1 VALPEPIK
9 SDPPPHTSLQTLA
22 IWVLV
27 KAGNSGLENFVA
39 RFFMRV
45 GTKVIPQN
53 KVVLFYPPYDG
64 PPLGA
69 PLSLL
74 CLASPLLQ
82 AGFEVRLIDN
92 FISPDYEKAILREIE
107 DALCLG
113 ISVLTGPHIGA
124 AIRVSRAV
132 KKLRPEMPI
141 IFGGWHAS
149 LATEQTLREPFVDAI
164 VRGQGE
170 LTFLE
175 LVQRIADGQEWQG
188 VRGLSFKDSEGSIV
202 HEAERPVANINDLP
216 APAYHLAEP
225 GIYAAVSGIR
235 QLAYTSS
242 VGCPYQCNY
251 CTDQVF
257 YKRRFNAYR
266 VERVVNELA
275 ELVPRYKIEHV
286 PLFDS
291 NFLVDRRRA
300 VAIAKG
306 IVASKIKFQ
315 WDFQTSTDFLA
326 LMSEEEVCILAESG
340 VHHIGFGTESA
351 SQEVL
356 ALMNKRFQHVEQMAE
371 TARKTHLAGIRV
383 VFNIILG
390 YPGET
395 DAQRQQTFRIMS
407 DIAREYSNVSFSPNI
422 FTPYPGIPI
431 WPQLKEMGV
440 REPQSLEEWESL
452 ALGTN
457 VLPWLRG
464 EELRKLKRSLEYFLL
479 NSQLRKVT
487 ATIPWTRRNVR
498 RLLGAPI
505 RWRIDKSRYSFPWE
519 LWLSRA
525 VEKAVTRRSL
535 LTGQPLAERTEE
547 VC

>member
-1 VALPEPIK
+1 
-9 SDPPPHTSLQTLA
+9 
-22 IWVLV
+22 
-27 KAGNSGLENFVA
+27 
-39 RFFMRV
+39 M
-45 GTKVIPQN
+45 
-53 KVVLFYPPYDG
+53 LFYPPYDG

-82 AGFEVRLIDN
+82 AGFEVKLVDNLIY
-92 FISPDYEKAILREIE
+92 PDYEKAILRETE

-124 AIRVSRAV
+124 AVRVSRAV
-132 KKLRPEMPI
+132 KKVHPEMPI
-141 IFGGWHAS
+141 VFGGWHSS
-149 LATEQTLREPFVDAI
+149 LATRQTLAEPFVDAV

-170 LTFLE
+170 LTLLE
-175 LVQRIADGQEWQG
+175 LTQRIADGRDWHG
-188 VRGLSFKDSEGSIV
+188 VRGLSFKENDERII
-202 HEAERPVANINDLP
+202 HEPERPVANINDLP
-216 APAYHLAEP
+216 APAYHLADP
-225 GIYAAVSGIR
+225 SIYAAVSGVR

-257 YKRRFNAYR
+257 YKRRFNAYT
-266 VERVVNELA
+266 VERVVDELA
-275 ELVPRYKIEHV
+275 ELVPRYNIEHV
-286 PLFDS
+286 PFFDS

-306 IVASKIKFQ
+306 IIGSGVKFH

-326 LMSEEEVCILAESG
+326 LMSEDDVRLLAESG
-340 VHHIGFGTESA
+340 VRHIGFGTESA

-356 ALMNKRFQHVEQMAE
+356 TLMNKRFQHVEQMVE
-371 TARKTHLAGIRV
+371 TARKTHLAGIHV

-395 DAQRQQTFRIMS
+395 ETHRQQTFQIMS
-407 DIAREYSNVSFSPNI
+407 DIARKYSNVTFSPNI

-431 WPQLKEMGV
+431 WPQLKKMGV
-440 REPQSLEEWESL
+440 YEPQSLEQWETL

-464 EELRKLKRSLEYFLL
+464 EDLRRLQRSLEYFLL
-479 NSQLRKVT
+479 NNQIRKIT
-487 ATIPWTRRNVR
+487 RKIPWARRGVR
-498 RLLGAPI
+498 RLLGAPV
-505 RWRIDKSRYSFPWE
+505 RWRIGKSQYSFPWE

-525 VEKAVTRRSL
+525 VEKVVTRRSL
-535 LTGQPLAERTEE
+535 LTGQPLAERTQE

>member
-1 VALPEPIK
+1 VRDLPE
-9 SDPPPHTSLQTLA
+9 S
-22 IWVLV
+22 
-27 KAGNSGLENFVA
+27 
-39 RFFMRV
+39 
-45 GTKVIPQN
+45 N

-74 CLASPLLQ
+74 CLASPLMQ
-82 AGFEVRLIDN
+82 AGFEVKLVDN
-92 FISPDYEKAILREIE
+92 LLYPDYEEAILRETQ

-124 AIRVSRAV
+124 AVRVSQAV
-132 KKLRPEMPI
+132 KKLRPQIPI

-149 LATEQTLREPFVDAI
+149 LATEQTLREPFVDAV

-170 LTFLE
+170 LTLLE
-175 LVQRIADGQEWQG
+175 LVLRIATGAEWDG
-188 VRGLSFKDSEGSIV
+188 VRGLSFKQPDGSIV
-202 HEAERPVANINDLP
+202 HEPERPVANINDLP
-216 APAYHLAEP
+216 APAYQLADP
-225 GIYAAVSGIR
+225 SVYAAVSGVR

-251 CTDQVF
+251 CTDMVF

-266 VERVVNELA
+266 VERVVDELA
-275 ELVPRYKIEHV
+275 ELVPRYNIEHV
-286 PLFDS
+286 PFFDS

-300 VAIAKG
+300 VAIATG
-306 IVASKIKFQ
+306 IIASGVRFQ

-326 LMSEEEVCILAESG
+326 LMSEEDVRLLAESG

-356 ALMNKRFQHVEQMAE
+356 TMMNKRFQHVEQMVE
-371 TARKTHLAGIRV
+371 TARKTNLAGIHV

-395 DAQRQQTFRIMS
+395 EAHRQETFRVMS
-407 DIAREYSNVSFSPNI
+407 DIAKEYSNVSFSPNV

-440 REPQSLEEWESL
+440 CEPQSLAEWETL

-464 EELRKLKRSLEYFLL
+464 EELRRLRLSLEYFLL
-479 NSQLRKVT
+479 NNQIRK
-487 ATIPWTRRNVR
+487 AANKMPWAKRGVR
-498 RLLGAPI
+498 RLLGAPV
-505 RWRIDKSRYSFPWE
+505 RWRIGRSSYSFPWE
-519 LWLSRA
+519 LWLSRT
-525 VEKAVTRRSL
+525 VEKVVTKRSL
-535 LTGQPLAERTEE
+535 LTGRALAERTQE

>member
-1 VALPEPIK
+1 L
-9 SDPPPHTSLQTLA
+9 
-22 IWVLV
+22 
-27 KAGNSGLENFVA
+27 SG
-39 RFFMRV
+39 
-45 GTKVIPQN
+45 TN

-82 AGFEVRLIDN
+82 AGFEVVLVDNLI
-92 FISPDYEKAILREIE
+92 SRDYEQTILRETQ

-141 IFGGWHAS
+141 VFGGWHPS
-149 LATEQTLREPFVDAI
+149 LSTEQTLRESFVDAI

-170 LTFLE
+170 LTLCE
-175 LVQRIADGQEWQG
+175 LAQRIADGRDWHG
-188 VRGLSFKDSEGSIV
+188 VRGLSFKDDNGRIV
-202 HEAERPVANINDLP
+202 HEAERPVANLNDLP
-216 APAYHLAEP
+216 PPAYDLVDP
-225 GIYAAVSGIR
+225 GIYAAASGVR

-266 VERVVNELA
+266 FERVVNDLT
-275 ELVPRYKIEHV
+275 ELVPRYNIEHV

-291 NFLVDRRRA
+291 NFLVDRKRA

-306 IVASKIKFQ
+306 IIESGIKFQ

-326 LMSEEEVCILAESG
+326 LMSEEDVCLLARSG

-356 ALMNKRFQHVEQMAE
+356 ALMNKRFQHVDQMME
-371 TARKTHLAGIRV
+371 TARKTNLAGIHV

-395 DAQRQQTFRIMS
+395 EAHRQQTFRIMS
-407 DIAREYSNVSFSPNI
+407 DIAKEYANVSFSPNI

-440 REPQSLEEWESL
+440 HEPQSLEEWETL

-464 EELRKLKRSLEYFLL
+464 EELRRLRRSLEYFLL
-479 NSQLRKVT
+479 NNQIRKVT
-487 ATIPWTRRNVR
+487 TKIPWFRRSVR

-505 RWRIDKSRYSFPWE
+505 RWRIGKGRYSFPWE

-525 VEKAVTRRSL
+525 AERVVTRRSL
-535 LTGQPLAERTEE
+535 LTGQALAKRTQE

>member
-1 VALPEPIK
+1 
-9 SDPPPHTSLQTLA
+9 
-22 IWVLV
+22 
-27 KAGNSGLENFVA
+27 
-39 RFFMRV
+39 M
-45 GTKVIPQN
+45 
-53 KVVLFYPPYDG
+53 LFYPPYDG

-82 AGFEVRLIDN
+82 AGFEVKIVDNLI
-92 FISPDYEKAILREIE
+92 FPDYEKAILRETA

-124 AIRVSRAV
+124 AIRISRAV
-132 KKLRPEMPI
+132 KKLRPALPI
-141 IFGGWHAS
+141 VFGGWHSS
-149 LATEQTLREPFVDAI
+149 LAPEQTVREPYVDAI

-170 LTFLE
+170 LTLLE
-175 LVQRIADGQEWQG
+175 LVQRIAEGQDWHG
-188 VRGLSFKDSEGSIV
+188 VRGLSFKDDDGRVI
-202 HEAERPVANINDLP
+202 HEAERPVANVNDLP
-216 APAYHLAEP
+216 PPAYHLADP
-225 GIYAAVSGIR
+225 AIYAAVSGVR

-266 VERVVNELA
+266 VERVIGELTDF
-275 ELVPRYKIEHV
+275 VPRYNIEHV

-291 NFLVDRRRA
+291 NFLVDRKRA
-300 VAIAKG
+300 VAIARG
-306 IVASKIKFQ
+306 IIESGIKFQ

-326 LMSEEEVCILAESG
+326 LMSDDDVRLLAESG
-340 VHHIGFGTESA
+340 VQHIGFGTESA

-356 ALMNKRFQHVEQMAE
+356 TLMNKRFQHVDQMVE
-371 TARKTHLAGIRV
+371 TARKTNLAGIHV

-395 DAQRQQTFRIMS
+395 EAQRQQTFRTMS
-407 DIAREYSNVSFSPNI
+407 DIAKEYSNISFSPNI

-440 REPQSLEEWESL
+440 YEPQSLEEWETL

-464 EELRKLKRSLEYFLL
+464 EELRRLRRSLEYFLL
-479 NSQLRKVT
+479 NNQIRKVT
-487 ATIPWTRRNVR
+487 RKIPWARRSIR
-498 RLLGAPI
+498 RLLGVPV
-505 RWRIDKSRYSFPWE
+505 RWRIGKNRYSFPWE
-519 LWLSRA
+519 LWLSHG
-525 VEKAVTRRSL
+525 VEKVVIRRSL
-535 LTGQPLAERTEE
+535 LTGQPLAERTQE

>member
-1 VALPEPIK
+1 MPE
-9 SDPPPHTSLQTLA
+9 S
-22 IWVLV
+22 
-27 KAGNSGLENFVA
+27 
-39 RFFMRV
+39 
-45 GTKVIPQN
+45 N

-74 CLASPLLQ
+74 CLASPLMQ
-82 AGFEVRLIDN
+82 AGFEVKLVDN
-92 FISPDYEKAILREIE
+92 LLYPDYEEAILRETQ

-124 AIRVSRAV
+124 AVRVSQAV
-132 KKLRPEMPI
+132 KKLRPQIPI

-149 LATEQTLREPFVDAI
+149 LATEQTLREPFVDAV

-170 LTFLE
+170 LTLLE
-175 LVQRIADGQEWQG
+175 LVLRIATGAEWDG
-188 VRGLSFKDSEGSIV
+188 VRGLSFKHPDGSIV
-202 HEAERPVANINDLP
+202 HEPERPVANINDLP
-216 APAYHLAEP
+216 APAYQLADP
-225 GIYAAVSGIR
+225 SVYAAVSGVR

-251 CTDQVF
+251 CTDMVF

-266 VERVVNELA
+266 VERVVDELA
-275 ELVPRYKIEHV
+275 ELVPRYNIEHV
-286 PLFDS
+286 PFFDS

-300 VAIAKG
+300 VAIATG
-306 IVASKIKFQ
+306 IIASGARFQ

-326 LMSEEEVCILAESG
+326 LMSEEDVRLLAESG

-356 ALMNKRFQHVEQMAE
+356 TMMNKRFQHVEQMVE
-371 TARKTHLAGIRV
+371 TARKTNLAGIHV

-395 DAQRQQTFRIMS
+395 EAHRQETFRVMS
-407 DIAREYSNVSFSPNI
+407 DIAKEYSNVSFSPNV

-440 REPQSLEEWESL
+440 CEPQSLAEWETL

-464 EELRKLKRSLEYFLL
+464 EELRRLRLSLEYFLL
-479 NSQLRKVT
+479 NNQIRK
-487 ATIPWTRRNVR
+487 AANKMPWAKRGVR
-498 RLLGAPI
+498 RLLGAPV
-505 RWRIDKSRYSFPWE
+505 RWRIGRSSYSFPWE
-519 LWLSRA
+519 LWLSRT
-525 VEKAVTRRSL
+525 VEKVVTKRSL
-535 LTGQPLAERTEE
+535 LTGRALAERTQE

>member
-1 VALPEPIK
+1 
-9 SDPPPHTSLQTLA
+9 
-22 IWVLV
+22 
-27 KAGNSGLENFVA
+27 
-39 RFFMRV
+39 M
-45 GTKVIPQN
+45 
-53 KVVLFYPPYDG
+53 LFYPPYDG

-82 AGFEVRLIDN
+82 AGFDVKLVDNLIA
-92 FISPDYEKAILREIE
+92 PDYETAILRETE

-124 AIRVSRAV
+124 AVRMSRMV
-132 KKLRPEMPI
+132 KKLRPKMPI
-141 IFGGWHAS
+141 VFGGWHPS
-149 LATEQTLREPFVDAI
+149 LATQQTLREPFVDAI

-170 LTFLE
+170 LTLLE
-175 LVQRIADGQEWQG
+175 LVQRIADGQDWHG
-188 VRGLSFKDSEGSIV
+188 VRGLSFKDADGNMV
-202 HEAERPVANINDLP
+202 HEPERPVTNVNQLP
-216 APAYHLAEP
+216 PPAYHLADP
-225 GIYAAVSGIR
+225 GIYAAVSGVR
-235 QLAYTSS
+235 ELAYTSS

-257 YKRRFNAYR
+257 YKRRFNAYS

-275 ELVPRYKIEHV
+275 DLVPRYDIEHV

-291 NFLVDRRRA
+291 NFLVDRKRA
-300 VAIAKG
+300 VAIAQG
-306 IVASKIKFQ
+306 IIASGVKFQ

-326 LMSEEEVCILAESG
+326 LMSEDDVRVLADSG

-356 ALMNKRFQHVEQMAE
+356 TLMNKRFQHVEQMVE
-371 TARKTHLAGIRV
+371 TARKTHLAGIHV

-395 DAQRQQTFRIMS
+395 EAHRQQTFRIMS
-407 DIAREYSNVSFSPNI
+407 DIAKEYPNVSFSPNI

-440 REPQSLEEWESL
+440 HEPQCLEEWETL

-464 EELRKLKRSLEYFLL
+464 EELRRLRRSLEYFLL
-479 NSQLRKVT
+479 NNQIRKVT
-487 ATIPWTRRNVR
+487 KKIPWGRRSVR
-498 RLLGAPI
+498 RILGAPV
-505 RWRIDKSRYSFPWE
+505 RWRIGKSRYSFPWE

-525 VEKAVTRRSL
+525 VERVVTKRSL
-535 LTGQPLAERTEE
+535 LTGQALAERTQE

>member
-1 VALPEPIK
+1 MPGP
-9 SDPPPHTSLQTLA
+9 
-22 IWVLV
+22 
-27 KAGNSGLENFVA
+27 
-39 RFFMRV
+39 
-45 GTKVIPQN
+45 N

-82 AGFEVRLIDN
+82 AGFDVKLVDN
-92 FISPDYEKAILREIE
+92 LISPEYEQTILRETE

-124 AIRVSRAV
+124 AVRVSRAV
-132 KKLRPEMPI
+132 KKLRPNLPI
-141 IFGGWHAS
+141 VFGGWHAS
-149 LATEQTLREPFVDAI
+149 LATDQTLRESFVDAV

-170 LTFLE
+170 LTLLE
-175 LVQRIADGQEWQG
+175 LAQKIASGEDWHG
-188 VRGLSFKDSEGSIV
+188 VRGLSFKDPDGKIV
-202 HEAERPVANINDLP
+202 HEPERPVADINTLP
-216 APAYHLAEP
+216 VPAYHLADP
-225 GIYAAVSGIR
+225 GIYAAASGVR

-251 CTDQVF
+251 CTDMVF
-257 YKRRFNAYR
+257 YKRRFNAYS
-266 VERVVNELA
+266 VDRVVSELSD
-275 ELVPRYKIEHV
+275 LVPRYRIEHV
-286 PLFDS
+286 PFFDS
-291 NFLVDRRRA
+291 NFLVDRKRA

-306 IVASKIKFQ
+306 IIASGVRFQ
-315 WDFQTSTDFLA
+315 WDFQTSTDFLS
-326 LMSEEEVCILAESG
+326 LMSEDDVRALAESG

-356 ALMNKRFQHVEQMAE
+356 TLMNKRFQHVSQMVE
-371 TARKTHLAGIRV
+371 TARKTFLAGIHV

-395 DAQRQQTFRIMS
+395 EAHRQETFRIMS
-407 DIAREYSNVSFSPNI
+407 EIAREYPNVSFSPNI

-440 REPQSLEEWESL
+440 REPQSLEEWEIL
-452 ALGTN
+452 ALGAN

-464 EELRKLKRSLEYFLL
+464 EELRRLQRSLEYFLL
-479 NSQLRKVT
+479 NNQIRKVT
-487 ATIPWTRRNVR
+487 NKVPWARRGVR
-498 RLLGAPI
+498 RLLGAPV
-505 RWRIDKSRYSFPWE
+505 RWRIGKSRYSFPWE
-519 LWLSRA
+519 LWVSRA
-525 VEKAVTRRSL
+525 VEKVVTRRSL
-535 LTGQPLAERTEE
+535 LTGQALADRTQQ

>member
-1 VALPEPIK
+1 MSA
-9 SDPPPHTSLQTLA
+9 
-22 IWVLV
+22 
-27 KAGNSGLENFVA
+27 
-39 RFFMRV
+39 
-45 GTKVIPQN
+45 TK

-82 AGFEVRLIDN
+82 AGFEVKLIDN
-92 FISPDYEKAILREIE
+92 LIFPDYERAILREAE
-107 DALCLG
+107 DALLLG

-124 AIRVSRAV
+124 AVRISKAFRKQNTST
-132 KKLRPEMPI
+132 PI
-141 IFGGWHAS
+141 VFGGWHAS
-149 LATEQTLREPFVDAI
+149 LATHQTLQEPYVDAI

-170 LTFLE
+170 LTLLE
-175 LVQRIADGQEWQG
+175 LAQRLAAGQDLHG
-188 VRGLSFKDSEGSIV
+188 VRGLSFKDRDGKII
-202 HEAERPVANINDLP
+202 HEPERPVADINSLP
-216 APAYHLAEP
+216 APAYHLADP
-225 GIYAAVSGIR
+225 GIYAAASGTR

-266 VERVVNELA
+266 VDRVVNDLC
-275 ELVPRYKIEHV
+275 ELVPRYNIEHV
-286 PLFDS
+286 PFFDS
-291 NFLVDRRRA
+291 NFLVDRKRA
-300 VAIAKG
+300 VAIARG
-306 IVASKIKFQ
+306 IVASGTKFQ

-326 LMSEEEVCILAESG
+326 LMSDDEVQSLAESG
-340 VHHIGFGTESA
+340 VHHIGFGTESG

-356 ALMNKRFQHVEQMAE
+356 ALMNKRFQHIEQMVE
-371 TARKTHLAGIRV
+371 TARKTNRAGIHI

-395 DAQRQQTFRIMS
+395 EAQREQTFRVMS
-407 DIAREYSNVSFSPNI
+407 DIAKEYSNVSFSPNI

-440 REPQSLEEWESL
+440 REPQSLEEWETL
-452 ALGTN
+452 ALGAN

-464 EELRKLKRSLEYFLL
+464 EELRRLQRSLEYFLL
-479 NSQLRKVT
+479 NNQIRKMT
-487 ATIPWTRRNVR
+487 SKMSARIPWARRSVR
-498 RLLGAPI
+498 RILGAPV
-505 RWRIDKSRYSFPWE
+505 RWRIGKSRYSFPWE
-519 LWLSRA
+519 LYLSRA
-525 VEKAVTRRSL
+525 VEKVVTRRSL
-535 LTGQPLAERTEE
+535 LTGQPLADRTQE

>member
-1 VALPEPIK
+1 
-9 SDPPPHTSLQTLA
+9 
-22 IWVLV
+22 
-27 KAGNSGLENFVA
+27 
-39 RFFMRV
+39 M
-45 GTKVIPQN
+45 
-53 KVVLFYPPYDG
+53 LFYPPYDG

-82 AGFEVRLIDN
+82 SGFEVKLVDN
-92 FISPDYEKAILREIE
+92 LISPDYEQAILRETE
-107 DALCLG
+107 NALCLG

-141 IFGGWHAS
+141 VFGGWHAS
-149 LATEQTLREPFVDAI
+149 LATHQTLREPFVDAI

-170 LTFLE
+170 LTLLE
-175 LVQRIADGQEWQG
+175 LVQRIAAGHDWHG
-188 VRGLSFKDSEGSIV
+188 VRGLSFKDSDGRII
-202 HEAERPVANINDLP
+202 HEPDRPVADVNRLP
-216 APAYHLAEP
+216 PPAYHLADP
-225 GIYAAVSGIR
+225 GIYAAVSGVR

-257 YKRRFNAYR
+257 YKRRFNAYN
-266 VERVVNELA
+266 VERVVNDLT
-275 ELVPRYKIEHV
+275 ELVPRYNIEHV

-291 NFLVDRRRA
+291 NFLVDRKRA

-306 IVASKIKFQ
+306 IIASGIKFQ

-326 LMSEEEVCILAESG
+326 LMSEEDVRLLGESG

-356 ALMNKRFQHVEQMAE
+356 TLMNKRFQHVEQMVE
-371 TARKTHLAGIRV
+371 TARKTNLAGIHV

-395 DAQRQQTFRIMS
+395 EAHRQETFRTMS
-407 DIAREYSNVSFSPNI
+407 DIAKEYSNVSFSPNI

-440 REPQSLEEWESL
+440 REPQSLEEWETL

-464 EELRKLKRSLEYFLL
+464 EELRKLRRSLDYFLL
-479 NSQLRKVT
+479 NNQIRKVT
-487 ATIPWTRRNVR
+487 TKIPWFRRNVR
-498 RLLGAPI
+498 RVLGAPI
-505 RWRIDKSRYSFPWE
+505 RWRIGKNRYSFPWE
-519 LWLSRA
+519 LWLSHA
-525 VEKAVTRRSL
+525 VERVVTRRSL
-535 LTGQPLAERTEE
+535 LTGQALAEGTRE

>member
-1 VALPEPIK
+1 MK
-9 SDPPPHTSLQTLA
+9 LA
-22 IWVLV
+22 
-27 KAGNSGLENFVA
+27 
-39 RFFMRV
+39 RV
-45 GTKVIPQN
+45 N

-82 AGFEVRLIDN
+82 AGFEVCLVDN
-92 FISPDYEKAILREIE
+92 LISPDYEKTILREANG
-107 DALCLG
+107 ALLLG

-124 AIRVSRAV
+124 AVRVSRAV
-132 KKLRPEMPI
+132 KKQFPFLPI
-141 IFGGWHAS
+141 VFGGWHAS
-149 LATEQTLREPFVDAI
+149 LATQQTLQEPYVDAI

-170 LTFLE
+170 LTLLE
-175 LVQRIADGQEWQG
+175 LAQRISDDRDWHG
-188 VRGLSFKDSEGSIV
+188 VRGLSFKDADGQIV
-202 HEAERPVANINDLP
+202 HEPERPVADINTLP
-216 APAYHLAEP
+216 PPAYHMADP
-225 GIYAAVSGIR
+225 GVYAAVSGAR

-291 NFLVDRRRA
+291 NFLVDRKRA
-300 VAIAKG
+300 VSIAKG
-306 IVASKIKFQ
+306 IIASGVKFQ

-326 LMSEEEVCILAESG
+326 LMSEDDVRLLAESG

-356 ALMNKRFQHVEQMAE
+356 VLMNKRFQHVEQMVE
-371 TARKTHLAGIRV
+371 TARKTNLAGIHI

-395 DAQRQQTFRIMS
+395 ESQRQQTFRVMS
-407 DIAREYSNVSFSPNI
+407 DIAKEYANVSFSPNI

-440 REPQSLEEWESL
+440 REPQSLEEWETL

-464 EELRKLKRSLEYFLL
+464 EELRRLRRSLEYFLL
-479 NSQLRKVT
+479 NNQIRKVSKK
-487 ATIPWTRRNVR
+487 IPWGRRKMR
-498 RLLGAPI
+498 RILGAPV
-505 RWRIDKSRYSFPWE
+505 RWRIGRNRYSFPWE
-519 LWLSRA
+519 LWVSRA
-525 VEKAVTRRSL
+525 VERVVTRRSL
-535 LTGQPLAERTEE
+535 LTGQPLAERSHE

>member
-1 VALPEPIK
+1 LQAN
-9 SDPPPHTSLQTLA
+9 LQTRANL
-22 IWVLV
+22 
-27 KAGNSGLENFVA
+27 SGA
-39 RFFMRV
+39 
-45 GTKVIPQN
+45 N
-53 KVVLFYPPYDG
+53 KIVLFYPPYDG

-74 CLASPLLQ
+74 CLAAPLLQ
-82 AGFEVRLIDN
+82 AAFDVKLIDN
-92 FISPDYEKAILREIE
+92 LISPDMEKTILHEVE
-107 DALCLG
+107 DALLLG

-124 AIRVSRAV
+124 AIRMSKAV
-132 KKLRPEMPI
+132 KKKRPALPI
-141 IFGGWHAS
+141 VFGGWHAS
-149 LATEQTLREPFVDAI
+149 LATQQTLREPYVDAI

-170 LTFLE
+170 LTLLE
-175 LVQRIADGQEWQG
+175 LAQRIADGDDWHG
-188 VRGLSFKDSEGSIV
+188 VRGISFKDADGQIV
-202 HEAERPVANINDLP
+202 HEPERPVADINTLP
-216 APAYHLAEP
+216 RPAYHLADP
-225 GIYAAVSGIR
+225 RIYAAVSGVR

-266 VERVVNELA
+266 VERVVSDLA
-275 ELVPRYKIEHV
+275 ELVPRYNIEHV

-291 NFLVDRRRA
+291 NFLVDRKRA

-306 IVASKIKFQ
+306 IIASGVKFQ

-326 LMSEEEVCILAESG
+326 LMSEEDVRLLAESG

-356 ALMNKRFQHVEQMAE
+356 ALMNKRFQHVEQMVE
-371 TARKTHLAGIRV
+371 TARKTNLAGIHV

-395 DAQRQQTFRIMS
+395 EAHRQQTFRIMS
-407 DIAREYSNVSFSPNI
+407 DIAKEYANVSFSPNI

-431 WPQLKEMGV
+431 WPQLREMGV
-440 REPQSLEEWESL
+440 REPQSLEEWETL

-457 VLPWLRG
+457 ILPWLRG
-464 EELRKLKRSLEYFLL
+464 EELRRLRRSLEYFLL
-479 NSQLRKVT
+479 NNQIRKVST
-487 ATIPWTRRNVR
+487 KIPWARRNVR
-498 RLLGAPI
+498 RLLGAPV
-505 RWRIDKSRYSFPWE
+505 RWRIGKSRYSFPWE
-519 LWLSRA
+519 LWVSRA
-525 VEKAVTRRSL
+525 VEKVVTRRSL
-535 LTGQPLAERTEE
+535 LTGRPLAESTQE